1 MTNEELNDQYELFV
15 LGVAEP
21 EVADEIRARLAAGD
35 PEVTRGVEFAR
46 ELVAGLALTA
56 PEADPP
62 DRLRQK
68 IVAAVSQDSQTFPRW
83 IWVWATATAL
93 VAVVAFNFWQREQK
107 KGAEVAEMRQLLI
120 AQAAELKTVSQLLE
134 FLNEPELKLT
144 TFGTA
149 QPAPPRGSVLVS
161 PNKGVLLLVSN
172 LPPAAQGRIYQM
184 WLVPKQG
191 GPVPMGLFQTT
202 AQGTALH
209 VRPGAVDVASAAAI
223 AVSVEPEA
231 GSTAPTTTPFIIAPV
246 AE

>member
-1 MTNEELNDQYELFV
+1 MTNEELNEQYELFV

-21 EVADEIRARLAAGD
+21 EVADEIRAKLAAGD
-35 PEVTRGVEFAR
+35 PEVTQGVALAR
-46 ELVAGLALTA
+46 ELVAGLAFTA
-56 PEADPP
+56 PEVDPP
-62 DRLRQK
+62 DHLRKK
-68 IVAAVSQDSQTFPRW
+68 IVAAVSHEPQTFPRW
-83 IWVWATATAL
+83 FWVWATATAL
-93 VAVVAFNFWQREQK
+93 VTVVAFNFWQREQK

-120 AQAAELKTVSQLLE
+120 AQSAELKTVSQLLE

-149 QPAPPRGSVLVS
+149 QPAPPRGRVLVS

-209 VRPGAVDVASAAAI
+209 VRPGTVDLASAAAI
-223 AVSVEPEA
+223 AVSLEPEA